1 MWVLV
6 VLGCKRA
13 FNEKAT
19 HMGQEVEERGE
30 LSQVAEG
37 KVFPEGSI
45 GSDTQDS
52 KCMQTSD
59 TRGTCLIG
67 RGSWWCPPGWLRTCR
82 NQSREHP
89 SLSQPG
95 RKQEFNLFLPL
106 LLHHMKHCIREFTSM
121 FSIFEKIIIN
131 GQGTGD
137 FYGSETTL
145 YGTIMVDTC
154 HSVVVQYHKTKCESR
169 DKLWTLGVSN
179 MPVEAHPL

>member
-106 LLHHMKHCIREFTSM
+106 LLHHMQHCIREFTSM
-121 FSIFEKIIIN
+121 FSIWKNYYKWAGHRRFLWQWNYPVWYYHGGYMSFCSCSIPQN
-131 GQGTGD
+131 Q
-137 FYGSETTL
+137 
-145 YGTIMVDTC
+145 VW
-154 HSVVVQYHKTKCESR
+154 VQR
-169 DKLWTLGVSN
+169 
-179 MPVEAHPL
+179 